1 MSDFLSFER
10 SEESLI
16 IRSTRC
22 HQKPEMF
29 RFAQHDKSLNLIHGV
44 TASNVQ
50 SNHEQSTRFRQKPK
64 RLASLKERIKRPM
77 NNQNTYT
84 LLVRSEERGRNVME
98 TMVYALCVVSA
109 IVAIGQFAGQSLQLS
124 MDGPAQRENPV
135 PVVSQHALEVDLRTE
150 S

>member
-1 MSDFLSFER
+1 
-10 SEESLI
+10 
-16 IRSTRC
+16 
-22 HQKPEMF
+22 MF
-29 RFAQHDKSLNLIHGV
+29 PFAQNDKSLNPIHGV

-50 SNHEQSTRFRQKPK
+50 SNHERSTNFRQKPK
-64 RLASLKERIKRPM
+64 RLASFKERIKRPM

-109 IVAIGQFAGQSLQLS
+109 IVAIGQFGGQSLQLS
-124 MDGPAQRENPV
+124 TDGPAQRENPV
-135 PVVSQHALEVDLRTE
+135 PVVSQHALEVDLRTK